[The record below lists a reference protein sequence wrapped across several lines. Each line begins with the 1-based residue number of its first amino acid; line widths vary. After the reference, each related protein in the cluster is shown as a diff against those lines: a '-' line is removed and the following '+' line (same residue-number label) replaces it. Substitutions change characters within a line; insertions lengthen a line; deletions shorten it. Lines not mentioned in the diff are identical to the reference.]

1 MLLIMTQPICVLH
14 QKANKEMANHQAS
27 LVINSFLLMAVRI
40 FSVHIN
46 FTSDSA
52 GSWIRKKTKQ
62 NKNLVAFYLVL
73 LDLTEKVNDHSETN
87 VVIHDLLSISLF
99 V

>member
-62 NKNLVAFYLVL
+62 NKNLAAFYIVL

-87 VVIHDLLSISLF
+87 VVIHDLFSISLF

>member
-1 MLLIMTQPICVLH
+1 
-14 QKANKEMANHQAS
+14 
-27 LVINSFLLMAVRI
+27 MAVRI

-46 FTSDSA
+46 FTSDSV

-62 NKNLVAFYLVL
+62 NKNRAAFYIVL

-87 VVIHDLLSISLF
+87 VVIHDLFSIGLF

>member
-1 MLLIMTQPICVLH
+1 MTQEPIVLS
-14 QKANKEMANHQAS
+14 QDWPLQNSGLTAAS
-27 LVINSFLLMAVRI
+27 LVSNKTGYFC
-40 FSVHIN
+40 IN

-62 NKNLVAFYLVL
+62 NKNLAAFYLVL

>member
-1 MLLIMTQPICVLH
+1 
-14 QKANKEMANHQAS
+14 
-27 LVINSFLLMAVRI
+27 MAVRI

-52 GSWIRKKTKQ
+52 GPWIRKKIKQ
-62 NKNLVAFYLVL
+62 NKNLTAFYIVL

-87 VVIHDLLSISLF
+87 VVIHDLFSISLF

>member
-1 MLLIMTQPICVLH
+1 
-14 QKANKEMANHQAS
+14 
-27 LVINSFLLMAVRI
+27 MAVRV

-62 NKNLVAFYLVL
+62 NKNLAAFYIVL
-73 LDLTEKVNDHSETN
+73 LDLTEKVDDHSETN
-87 VVIHDLLSISLF
+87 VVIHDLFSISLF

>member
-87 VVIHDLLSISLF
+87 VVIHDLFSLSLF

>member
-1 MLLIMTQPICVLH
+1 
-14 QKANKEMANHQAS
+14 
-27 LVINSFLLMAVRI
+27 MAVII
-40 FSVHIN
+40 FSPHIN

-52 GSWIRKKTKQ
+52 GSWIRKKTKH
-62 NKNLVAFYLVL
+62 NKNLAAFYIVL

-87 VVIHDLLSISLF
+87 VAIHDLFSLSLF